1 MPSRIDIIYR
11 VVAGIGVQVLGP
23 GAVPVPLVAV
33 LLQEPP
39 YVGIIVP
46 CPHVVQPATIAHA
59 PAILDVVLHL
69 AEAGALVLLPKG
81 IVLVPLRIPVPRGAL
96 LSQYDAPHAGLHVV
110 MVELVRALSWVLV
123 DLLEPSLA
131 GDDPPVRTQ
140 DVLAGHI
147 VRRRSRGERQRSR
160 LLFSIYYHTIKYKER
175 PCTTAQPSST
185 YSSILGFGVGRVC
198 TFST

>member
-23 GAVPVPLVAV
+23 GAVPVSLVAV

-46 CPHVVQPATIAHA
+46 RSHVVQPATIAHA

-81 IVLVPLRIPVPRGAL
+81 IVLVPLRIPVPRGPL

-110 MVELVRALSWVLV
+110 MVELVRALSGIVV

-131 GDDPPVRTQ
+131 GDDPPVRPQ

-160 LLFSIYYHTIKYKER
+160 LLFSIYYHIVGHKGR
-175 PCTTAQPSST
+175 RCLASPSFS
-185 YSSILGFGVGRVC
+185 YFSIRNDLIIFI
-198 TFST
+198 